1 MRKDHSILMTA
12 AMAALM
18 LGTTGCGKD
27 KPAEANPGADASAA
41 QAVMAPEV
49 AIDDSVL
56 YDLYYSID
64 DLIQA
69 GDTNKANATFV
80 EALGK
85 KDYEQVRGPL
95 FNSMIRYFLFTQQF
109 DKAKEQYLIA
119 LRTMPE
125 IATPGFDT
133 IYGAYVEK
141 QDVEGALDWARVLA
155 TQDIGEDLRLT
166 ATDWLMGS
174 LFRNGKI
181 DEMAQEAAKAADKF
195 PADKVSA
202 KLDNLAQEALAAE
215 NVTAAEKLLA
225 VMTTCSKKGD
235 AAMKESAST
244 LGVRIDAAK
253 GLWKDIAKRV
263 PQLMTEVS
271 DQPLQQAM
279 LYAFQTARKAGR
291 YEMVDAMASPVVLD
305 ERAAKVDKTRYVCA
319 REWVDVVFEGTN
331 KDIPSFPARFDKLIQ
346 VKLEPFQLYSI
357 YSRHFYD
364 IINDPAVLKECVVL
378 VDKLIP
384 TLKEQSM
391 QDSLVSYQL
400 DASFLIEDYD
410 RALKILEKGVAERDA
425 AWHKMAITKVKA
437 HKALKDKQY
446 DDAIKYFREF
456 MGTLSEEDTT
466 DPVTD
471 VVYSKLTLLG
481 NNEKRI
487 GDIYIDAGRSADAAK
502 AYGAARDWYKKAL
515 AANKA
520 GAETEK
526 YIKEQI
532 AALPSKG
539 AAKKAPAPAK

>member
-1 MRKDHSILMTA
+1 
-12 AMAALM
+12 
-18 LGTTGCGKD
+18 
-27 KPAEANPGADASAA
+27 
-41 QAVMAPEV
+41 
-49 AIDDSVL
+49 
-56 YDLYYSID
+56 
-64 DLIQA
+64 
-69 GDTNKANATFV
+69 
-80 EALGK
+80 
-85 KDYEQVRGPL
+85 
-95 FNSMIRYFLFTQQF
+95 
-109 DKAKEQYLIA
+109 
-119 LRTMPE
+119 
-125 IATPGFDT
+125 
-133 IYGAYVEK
+133 
-141 QDVEGALDWARVLA
+141 
-155 TQDIGEDLRLT
+155 
-166 ATDWLMGS
+166 MGS

-378 VDKLIP
+378 VDNLIP

-456 MGTLSEEDTT
+456 METLSEEDTT

-487 GDIYIDAGRSADAAK
+487 GDIYIEAGRSADAAK

-515 AANKA
+515 GANKA

-539 AAKKAPAPAK
+539 AAKKTPAPAK